1 MHDRKL
7 LLEVREMV
15 LDLTHHGRRA
25 SPKGGAAAAGAAA
38 ATLQQEAVALAA
50 QLERKLDPLQ
60 GQRRRAAAGA
70 GPTGSA
76 RLLSAGSRAPL
87 PPF

>member
-50 QLERKLDPLQ
+50 QLERKLDDFKGSVAELQ
-60 GQRRRAAAGA
+60 KLERER
-70 GPTGSA
+70 A
-76 RLLSAGSRAPL
+76 RLDPL
-87 PPF
+87 GC